1 MDEILVPV
9 DGSTESTKA
18 LEYAFEIF
26 PERTIRV
33 AHVLEVDEFPD
44 RASATVLE
52 QAADRADDVL
62 ADAESLAADHDRE
75 IETERLN
82 GSPGKAIATYADE
95 HPVDHIVMG
104 STGRT
109 GVRRILFGSVA
120 ETVTRRAPV
129 PVTIV
134 R

>member
-9 DGSTESTKA
+9 DGSSESMHA
-18 LEYAFEIF
+18 LEYAFDLF
-26 PERTIRV
+26 PERSIRV
-33 AHVLEVDEFPD
+33 AHVLEVDQIPD
-44 RASATVLE
+44 QTGETAFE
-52 QAADRADDVL
+52 YAADRADEVL
-62 ADAESLAADHDRE
+62 ADAESVAADNDRE
-75 IETERLN
+75 IATVRLTGN
-82 GSPGKAIATYADE
+82 AGKAIVDYAE
-95 HPVDHIVMG
+95 ENPVDHIVMG

-109 GVRRILFGSVA
+109 GVRRVLFGSVA